1 MVSSRGAVSSV
12 MEELQPLAANAK
24 VALLERAESEL
35 PVRADPERLRQV
47 LRNLIENGPKYTRA
61 GGELAVAAEKRG
73 NRAVLCVRDNG
84 VGIPA
89 ESLPHIFEEFVRV
102 PGNQPGKG
110 AGLGFAIVRRLMLAM
125 GGRVWA
131 KSTPGEG
138 SSFFVELPLWTGAG

>member
-12 MEELQPLAANAK
+12 MEELKPLAANAK

-47 LRNLIENGPKYTRA
+47 LRNLIENGLKYTRA
-61 GGELAVAAEKRG
+61 EGELVVEKRG
-73 NRAVLCVRDNG
+73 DRAVLCVRDNG

-89 ESLPHIFEEFVRV
+89 EPLPHIFEEFVRV

>member
-1 MVSSRGAVSSV
+1 

-47 LRNLIENGPKYTRA
+47 LRNLIENGLKHTRA

-89 ESLPHIFEEFVRV
+89 EPLPHIFEEFVRV
-102 PGNQPGKG
+102 PGNRPGKG
-110 AGLGFAIVRRLMLAM
+110 AGLGLAIVRRLVLAM

-131 KSTPGEG
+131 ESTPGEG

>member
-1 MVSSRGAVSSV
+1 

-47 LRNLIENGPKYTRA
+47 LRNLIENGLKYTRA
-61 GGELAVAAEKRG
+61 GGEVAVAEKRG
-73 NRAVLCVRDNG
+73 DRAVLCVRDNG
-84 VGIPA
+84 AGIPA
-89 ESLPHIFEEFVRV
+89 ESLPHIFEELVRV

-110 AGLGFAIVRRLMLAM
+110 AGLGFAIFRRLVLAM

-131 KSTPGEG
+131 ESTPGEG